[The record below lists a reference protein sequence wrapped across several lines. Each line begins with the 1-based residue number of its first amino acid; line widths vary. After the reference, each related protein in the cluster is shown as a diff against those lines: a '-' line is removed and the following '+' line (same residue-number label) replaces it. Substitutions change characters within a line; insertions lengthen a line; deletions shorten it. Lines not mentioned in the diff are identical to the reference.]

1 VLDKSA
7 VNTSRMSRFE
17 QEYEYTRNARV
28 DFIVPAL
35 DYGLAPSGAP
45 FFAMPFV
52 GASLRS
58 VIGSVPHEKAIVYLS
73 QIVRALE
80 YAHGLGVVH
89 RDLKPENILIDEQRS
104 HARLADFGIA
114 HFTSDVLV
122 KAHETN
128 DSEKLANFKYAA
140 PEQRERGYKPMP
152 QADVFAIGLM
162 ANELFTGR
170 LGLGRDAQTV
180 SSVSQEYGF
189 LDAVIDKALQDD
201 PQRRYSDASELRTDL
216 EARIKLA
223 ESGAAKRRLQSELL
237 DVDDT
242 APQAPQMVLESVDWV
257 NELLILYFR
266 EPVPRGWIDSFRK
279 MGGFKF
285 LPGKRPEMYRFEGNT
300 ASIPAAANQVKQLVE
315 LFKDWVARAN
325 GVHQRTVRA
334 AHEQKR
340 TAARR
345 QREKD
350 IAMEEARQR
359 LLAQIRL

>member
-1 VLDKSA
+1 
-7 VNTSRMSRFE
+7 
-17 QEYEYTRNARV
+17 
-28 DFIVPAL
+28 
-35 DYGLAPSGAP
+35 
-45 FFAMPFV
+45 
-52 GASLRS
+52 
-58 VIGSVPHEKAIVYLS
+58 
-73 QIVRALE
+73 
-80 YAHGLGVVH
+80 
-89 RDLKPENILIDEQRS
+89 
-104 HARLADFGIA
+104 
-114 HFTSDVLV
+114 
-122 KAHETN
+122 
-128 DSEKLANFKYAA
+128 
-140 PEQRERGYKPMP
+140 
-152 QADVFAIGLM
+152 M